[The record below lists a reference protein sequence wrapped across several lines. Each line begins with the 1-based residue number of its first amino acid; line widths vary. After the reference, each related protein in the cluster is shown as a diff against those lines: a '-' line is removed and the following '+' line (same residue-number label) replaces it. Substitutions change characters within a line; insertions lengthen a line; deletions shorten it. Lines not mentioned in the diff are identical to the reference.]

1 MVHERDARARAAG
14 SVLTC
19 CRRYFIVIALI
30 AALGGGV
37 ISPCFA
43 IIYSNVLQSFFKPSD
58 VMESEAPA
66 YTGQF
71 MAIACCILLATLLRI
86 GLWYMPHAFLHC
98 IFVTIW
104 SGTCWAKNSQPSCAA
119 SPLKIC

>member
-1 MVHERDARARAAG
+1 MNFQATRVKAACGGCKWTDGARTRCACARR

-58 VMESEAPA
+58 IMESEAPA

-86 GLWYMPHAFLHC
+86 GLWYCPTPSSTVFL
-98 IFVTIW
+98 
-104 SGTCWAKNSQPSCAA
+104 
-119 SPLKIC
+119 

>member
-86 GLWYMPHAFLHC
+86 GLWYMPTPSSTVFL
-98 IFVTIW
+98 
-104 SGTCWAKNSQPSCAA
+104 
-119 SPLKIC
+119 